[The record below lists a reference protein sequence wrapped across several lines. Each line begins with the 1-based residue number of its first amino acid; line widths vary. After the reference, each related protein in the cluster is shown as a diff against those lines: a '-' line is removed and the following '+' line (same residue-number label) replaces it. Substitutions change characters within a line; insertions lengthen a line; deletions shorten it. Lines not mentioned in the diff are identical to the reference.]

1 MATIEKALQIAAQA
15 HEGQRDKQG
24 MPYILHPLRVM
35 AGVTGEEAQIVA
47 ILHDVIEGTTIT
59 IDDLREAGFSRRV
72 LTAMLCITHRKSQS
86 YATYVI
92 GCKGNEIA
100 RQVKLSDLVDNTRLD
115 RTPFRP
121 DKIDRDLTRIRRY
134 FLSYKFLTDQI
145 SEEQYF
151 ALMEG

>member
-1 MATIEKALQIAAQA
+1 MSTIEKALQIAAQA

-35 AGVTGEEAQIVA
+35 TGVTGEEAQIVA

-59 IDDLREAGFSRRV
+59 IEDLRHAGFSRRI
-72 LTAMLCITHRKSQS
+72 LNAMQCITHRKDMP
-86 YATYVI
+86 YAAYVI

-100 RQVKLSDLVDNTRLD
+100 RQVKLSDLADNTRLE
-115 RTPFRP
+115 RIPFRP
-121 DKIDRDLTRIRRY
+121 DKIDRDSARLRRY

-145 SEEQYF
+145 TEEQYV
-151 ALMEG
+151 ALMES